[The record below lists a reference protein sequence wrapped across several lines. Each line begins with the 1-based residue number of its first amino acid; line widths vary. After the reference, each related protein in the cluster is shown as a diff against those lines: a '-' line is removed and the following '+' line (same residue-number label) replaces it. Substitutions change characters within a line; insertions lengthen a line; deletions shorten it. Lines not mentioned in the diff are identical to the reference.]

1 MWWVRSV
8 NAAAEGIG
16 WNCTGMP
23 LSFEGVDRRCGP
35 CGRRAGVL
43 RCAAGRDRALALPAL
58 IGCVVMKNT
67 LNIVVWVSCF
77 GCVLAWGCNR
87 DSSKKNSANGGRG
100 SDSAVTIVWAPDA
113 KCKNKEVNDFVAK
126 AMTVCAEGDYEEYR
140 LLWSLDH
147 QPTNRK
153 RFMQLRD
160 AMQKVDVKTIRRL
173 QFRLPDGSMKG
184 MDTPVYVLH
193 AFVALKEEAK
203 QRSERLKDRDLILQ
217 IVRRNDAWCFIPAAK
232 EVKKSLLAGKSGQPA
247 VVPPDA
253 VPTQPA
259 PGGGSD

>member
-1 MWWVRSV
+1 MR
-8 NAAAEGIG
+8 N
-16 WNCTGMP
+16 
-23 LSFEGVDRRCGP
+23 
-35 CGRRAGVL
+35 
-43 RCAAGRDRALALPAL
+43 
-58 IGCVVMKNT
+58 K
-67 LNIVVWVSCF
+67 LNIITRVACL
-77 GCVLAWGCNR
+77 GCILAWGCDRN
-87 DSSKKNSANGGRG
+87 SSKKNSAKGGRG
-100 SDSAVTIVWAPDA
+100 SDSAVEIVWAPDA
-113 KCKNKEVNDFVAK
+113 KCKNPEVNDFVAK
-126 AMTVCAEGDYEEYR
+126 ALTVCAEGDYEEYR

-160 AMQKVDVKTIRRL
+160 ATEAVKVKTIRRL

-217 IVRRNDAWCFIPAAK
+217 IVRRNNAWCFIPAAK
-232 EVKKSLLAGKSGQPA
+232 EVKESLLAGHSSRPPTAPPA
-247 VVPPDA
+247 APPDA

-259 PGGGSD
+259 PGGGND